1 MIGAALRATHH
12 AHTGGRPEPRP
23 PVAHASA
30 LDAAPETS
38 APSHRPATIAQMVG
52 QTSLIEQVRT
62 MLKGAILRGVPP
74 CHILVDGPPGFGK
87 TSLAQVVATQLG
99 TTLHTLSGPMLRQPR
114 DLIGVLLRL
123 EVGDVILVDE
133 VHAAARPVLEVLYSA
148 LEDRTVPLLLGSGA
162 DARAHVARL
171 PMFVCVSATTDPGKL
186 PEPYR
191 ARHGLRLTMCPYSLS
206 ELSTVVSRAWERQGA
221 TYAHTEAL
229 AVAQRCKGTPRIALH
244 LAERVLDYCAC
255 IGVDV
260 IEGTA
265 AAALKS
271 FGIDEHGWDAV
282 DHRILEA
289 LTTVFAGRTVGI
301 DALSQAVGL
310 ERSTLETREAALAQ
324 AGLITRTSRGR
335 MALSPAYDLVR
346 S

>member
-1 MIGAALRATHH
+1 
-12 AHTGGRPEPRP
+12 
-23 PVAHASA
+23 
-30 LDAAPETS
+30 
-38 APSHRPATIAQMVG
+38 MVG
-52 QTSLIEQVRT
+52 QSQLIEQVKT

-74 CHILVDGPPGFGK
+74 CHILLDGPPGFGK

-99 TTLHTLSGPMLRQPR
+99 TNLHTLSGPMLRKPQ
-114 DLIGVLLRL
+114 DLTGILLRL
-123 EVGDVILVDE
+123 EVGDVVFVDE
-133 VHAAARPVLEVLYSA
+133 CHAAARSVLEVLYSA

-191 ARHGLRLTMCPYSLS
+191 ARHGLRLTMSPYTVL
-206 ELSTVVSRAWERQGA
+206 ELSQIVANAWTRQKA
-221 TYAHTEAL
+221 VFAPSEAL

-244 LAERVLDYCAC
+244 LADRVLDYCAC

-265 AAALKS
+265 AAALKAM
-271 FGIDEHGWDAV
+271 GIDADGWDAV
-282 DHRILEA
+282 DMRILTA
-289 LTTVFAGRTVGI
+289 LTGPAAGRCVGA
-301 DALSQAVGL
+301 DALSQMVGL
-310 ERSTLETREAALAQ
+310 ERSTIETREGALVA

-346 S
+346 TQ